1 MEDNLANPGVDVDPR
16 TVDAL
21 IAEFWSLAEASEETL
36 SNGMAIVHMCQILE
50 ELSGVTTECPIGR
63 LRRLR
68 TDAITRAFEQGDFSA
83 ANAASRAET
92 LWMQTYMRPE
102 NQRYFPPGYVEER
115 DRFGDDLQT
124 SKLAVG
130 DAGEIGKGLYARDA
144 IAKGEI
150 VFVSSGRRIY
160 LPRPYESQEIVPG
173 SSEGVSGYSV
183 KPRNPD
189 RLNPNAICIGQRDLS
204 TLIDL
209 GIHNPPIPMNVW
221 MDPFPACPLRFL
233 NHSCDPSLMRV
244 TDGVTFVA
252 MREIRPGEQ
261 LTCDYATLEI
271 NPDWEME
278 CKCGS
283 ANCRGQIRGIQ
294 SLSAELIEKYGASLP
309 RFMFLLFAGAHSEVS
324 PEVFSRLSM
333 MRWLIH
339 GAVDGN

>member
-1 MEDNLANPGVDVDPR
+1 MEDDLANLGVDVYPGK
-16 TVDAL
+16 VDAL
-21 IAEFWSLAEASEETL
+21 IAEFWSLAEAAGETL
-36 SNGMAIVHMCQILE
+36 SNGMAIVHMCQVLE
-50 ELSGVTTECPIGR
+50 ELSGVTDGWPIGI

-68 TDAITRAFEQGDFSA
+68 KSSVLESLMEGDSRSI
-83 ANAASRAET
+83 NAACRAEA

-102 NQRYFPPGYVEER
+102 NRQYFPPGYVEER
-115 DRFGDDLQT
+115 DRFDDALQT

-150 VFVSSGRRIY
+150 VFVSSGKRIY

-173 SSEGVSGYSV
+173 SSEGASGYSV

-189 RLNPNAICIGQRDLS
+189 KLNPNAICIGQRDLS

-209 GIHNPPIPMNVW
+209 GIHNPPVPMNVW
-221 MDPFPACPLRFL
+221 LDPFPVCPLRFL

-244 TDGVTFVA
+244 MDGVMFVA
-252 MREIRPGEQ
+252 MREIEPGEQ

-294 SLSAELIEKYGASLP
+294 SLSAELFEKYGASLP
-309 RFMFLLFAGAHSEVS
+309 RFMFLLFAGAHSQIS
-324 PEVFSRLSM
+324 PEVFSKLSM
-333 MRWLIH
+333 TRWLLS